1 MCDPASVPW
10 LIGSCINREVT
21 VDCPASKTEARITAA
36 RWKTHDGHY
45 TPWTVV
51 DCSLLPA
58 GQVHCHMAC
67 LAQLEADRD

>member
-10 LIGSCINREVT
+10 LIGSCINREFT
-21 VDCPASKTEARITAA
+21 VECPACKTRANVTAA
-36 RWKTHDGHY
+36 RWKTHGGQD

-58 GQVHCHMAC
+58 GQMCCHMAC
-67 LAQLEADRD
+67 LAEIEAGQD

>member
-10 LIGSCINREVT
+10 LIGSCHDREIT
-21 VDCPASKTEARITAA
+21 VDCPASKSKANITAA
-36 RWKTHDGHY
+36 RWKTHEGRY

-58 GQVHCHMAC
+58 GQICCHMAC
-67 LAQLEADRD
+67 LDQLDPGRN